1 MAETQTAPR
10 ATEAKSGEVLLE
22 ITDLHAGVAGRDEIL
37 KGVSLV
43 IRRGEV
49 HAVMG
54 PNGSGKSTLS
64 YVLMGRPGYKVT
76 KGTVRFKGR
85 NLFELP
91 VDERARAGMFLAFQ
105 YPQEVPGVSARP
117 ATRSPGKRRPRWSS
131 SSFLRRR
138 WRCSAWTRTWCA
150 AT

>member
-1 MAETQTAPR
+1 MAETRTAER
-10 ATEAKSGEVLLE
+10 ATEKNAGEMLLE
-22 ITDLHAGVAGRDEIL
+22 IEDLHAGVAGRDEIL

-43 IRRGEV
+43 IKRGEV

-85 NLFELP
+85 DLFEMP
-91 VDERARAGMFLAFQ
+91 ADERARAGM
-105 YPQEVPGVSARP
+105 S
-117 ATRSPGKRRPRWSS
+117 
-131 SSFLRRR
+131 
-138 WRCSAWTRTWCA
+138 
-150 AT
+150 